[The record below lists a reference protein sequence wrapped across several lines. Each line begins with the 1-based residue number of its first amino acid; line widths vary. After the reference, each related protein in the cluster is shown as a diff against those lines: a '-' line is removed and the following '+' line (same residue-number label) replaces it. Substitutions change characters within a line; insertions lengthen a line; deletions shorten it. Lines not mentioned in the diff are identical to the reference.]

1 MNCPQDR
8 CYLSFP
14 GESEYSSRATKFE
27 QQPAKCKGGDLSM
40 GAKHYCLLDNGGTG
54 ARHYE
59 IAESRV
65 PLDVL
70 PEYGLVER
78 AASGPAIHRAP
89 APSEL
94 SDESKNPL
102 PIRPACRSG
111 RQPYR
116 TDHLGREETKEY
128 KRVTIARRLP
138 FDSYALCSNP
148 ECFHGITVRDA

>member
-1 MNCPQDR
+1 
-8 CYLSFP
+8 
-14 GESEYSSRATKFE
+14 
-27 QQPAKCKGGDLSM
+27 M
-40 GAKHYCLLDNGGTG
+40 GTKHYCLLDNGGTG

-78 AASGPAIHRAP
+78 AASGPAIHRIPAP
-89 APSEL
+89 AEL
-94 SDESKNPL
+94 EDDGENPL

-116 TDHLGREETKEY
+116 TDHLGRKEMKEY
-128 KRVTIARRLP
+128 KRVTIPGDFPSTATRYVGIPSAFREFSSPISRCQIL
-138 FDSYALCSNP
+138 L
-148 ECFHGITVRDA
+148 ECPYG